1 MRKPA
6 RSLLLCCVLFIV
18 NAIICWPLFRFEY
31 LDNFQSNEG
40 VFMAIGRFLQQH
52 FPHTAWFPWLDA
64 GLPIENAYFPLV
76 PALTALTSTAA
87 HCSAAR
93 ALHVLTA
100 LAYCLGPVFL
110 FLFARKLSGRAGPAF
125 AAALLWSVVSL
136 SAVIPKIFAEM
147 GTFAGSRRL
156 QTIVFYGEV
165 PHNFA
170 LSLLP
175 LALLVLAG
183 RRGRP
188 PLRSFALSV
197 CAVAVVMLANAFGI
211 VAVAIC
217 CALLFLTADRLR
229 WRDLLTPVA
238 ILAASYLLICRF
250 LPPSLIE
257 LIRTNSQVSGG
268 DYRVTL
274 KTRLAGIL
282 FLLVTGGLWLLTR
295 RLKER
300 TLRFAVLAAAVFGG
314 MAALELHGGISF
326 LPQPHR
332 YHLEMEMALCL
343 VAAFVA
349 EPLVRRLPRNVS
361 RVLAVASVFVLAW
374 LIARNC
380 SFRNRFTHPVD
391 IASTVAF
398 RQSRWIGEHLP
409 GQRVFVTGENEFW
422 LNLWADNPQLSAGIE
437 STAPNPMQL
446 VAVYII
452 DSGQNAGADDGP
464 ISVLWLKAFGCG
476 AVTVPGPASRD
487 FFKPV
492 ARPHKFD
499 GLLARAW
506 SEDDDSVYLV
516 PRRSTSLAH
525 VIPVSA
531 AIQRRPVHGLDVEPL
546 RPYVLALDDPA
557 LPPAPL
563 TWRDPTHG
571 RISTTVAAA
580 QVISVQM
587 NYDPGWRA
595 TIEGH
600 PLRIR
605 PDQLGMMIVEPDR
618 QGRCDIDLHFA
629 GGPERAACSII
640 GLITAG
646 LLLGMLAWPRV
657 AGRADHTAV
666 PC

>member
-1 MRKPA
+1 MRKLA
-6 RSLLLCCVLFIV
+6 RSLPLCCLLFAV
-18 NAIICWPLFRFEY
+18 NAVICWPLFRYEY

-40 VFMAIGRFLQQH
+40 VFMAIGRFLREH

-76 PALTALTSTAA
+76 PALTALASMAA
-87 HCSAAR
+87 HCAAAR

-110 FLFARKLSGRAGPAF
+110 FLFARRLSGRAWPSF
-125 AAALLWSVVSL
+125 AAGLLWSVVSL

-170 LSLLP
+170 LSFLP
-175 LALLVLAG
+175 LALFVLAG
-183 RRGRP
+183 RRGAA
-188 PLRSFALSV
+188 PLRTFALSV
-197 CAVAVVMLANAFGI
+197 FAVAAVMLSNAFGI
-211 VAVAIC
+211 VAMGIC
-217 CALLFLTADRLR
+217 CALLFLSADNLH
-229 WRDLLTPVA
+229 WRDLLTALA
-238 ILAASYLLICRF
+238 IPAAGYLLICRF
-250 LPPSLIE
+250 LPPSLIA

-274 KTRLAGIL
+274 RTRIAGLL
-282 FLLVTGGLWLLTR
+282 FLLVTAALWLLTR
-295 RLKER
+295 RLRER
-300 TLRFAVLAAAVFGG
+300 TLRFAILAAAVFGG
-314 MAALELHGGISF
+314 MATLELHAGISF

-343 VAAFVA
+343 VAAFA
-349 EPLVRRLPRNVS
+349 LEPLGRRLPRNGTRALAVAA
-361 RVLAVASVFVLAW
+361 VLAVAW
-374 LIARNC
+374 LVVRNC
-380 SFRNRFTHPVD
+380 AFRDRFTHPVD
-391 IASTVAF
+391 IARTVAF

-452 DSGQNAGADDGP
+452 DSGQNAGDSDGP
-464 ISVLWLKAFGCG
+464 VSVLWLKAFGCG

-499 GLLARAW
+499 GLLPRAW
-506 SEDDDSVYLV
+506 SEGDDSVYLV

-525 VIPVSA
+525 VIPASA
-531 AIQRRPVHGLDVEPL
+531 VINRPPIHGLDVEPL
-546 RPYVLALDDPA
+546 RPYVTALDDPA
-557 LPPAPL
+557 LPLAPL
-563 TWRDPTHG
+563 AWRDPTHG
-571 RISTTVAAA
+571 RLSTTVTPG
-580 QVISVQM
+580 QVVSVQM

-595 TIEGH
+595 TTEGRT
-600 PLRIR
+600 LRIR
-605 PDQLGMMIVEPDR
+605 RDPLGMMIVEPACA
-618 QGRCDIDLHFA
+618 GHCDIDLHFA
-629 GGPERAACSII
+629 GGPERAACSIV
-640 GLITAG
+640 G
-646 LLLGMLAWPRV
+646 LLTGALLLAMLMWVRL
-657 AGRADHTAV
+657 TA
-666 PC
+666 